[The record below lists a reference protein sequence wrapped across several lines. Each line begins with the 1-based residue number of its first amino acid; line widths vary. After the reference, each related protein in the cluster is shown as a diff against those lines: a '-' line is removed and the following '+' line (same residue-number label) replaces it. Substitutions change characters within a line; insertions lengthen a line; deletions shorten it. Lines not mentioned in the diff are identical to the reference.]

1 MELDR
6 KVRWKCLRDEL
17 FGVITNSAHF
27 PDDMIERVRAYKD
40 GLYETPKV
48 YEDGYAVNDG
58 SWVKYYYNGRFRCKN
73 KEEIGRYIYG
83 YVCFL
88 IKAGIDDLDEFWY
101 YSVCF
106 LIDRLEYRE
115 GLFGCSLENRRR
127 LESTIQKARKKRPQE
142 VWTAKKDKRGYCSD
156 PKVMKE
162 RTKGL
167 KERKEIIGE
176 KTRLQK
182 ENQKKKTDEIIR
194 KYYDHSKSLGENVK
208 WFAEIGHPY
217 SKGRLSQWRKENGF
231 V

>member
-6 KVRWKCLRDEL
+6 KVRWKNLRDEL
-17 FGVITNSAHF
+17 FERIS
-27 PDDMIERVRAYKD
+27 DDEQVEAYKD
-40 GLYETPKV
+40 GLYETPKSYV
-48 YEDGYAVNDG
+48 DGYAVNDG
-58 SWVKYYYNGRFRCKN
+58 SWVRYYYNGRFRCKN
-73 KEEIGRYIYG
+73 KNEIGRYLFG

-88 IKAGIDDLDEFWY
+88 MEAGIDDWDELRY
-101 YSVCF
+101 YSICF

-115 GLFGCSLENRRR
+115 GLFGCSLDNRGRID
-127 LESTIQKARKKRPQE
+127 STIRYARAKKPQE
-142 VWTAKKDKRGYCSD
+142 VWTAKKDERGYCSD

-162 RTKGL
+162 RTKGM

-194 KYYDHSKSLGENVK
+194 KYYDHSKTLGENVK

-217 SKGRLSQWRKENGF
+217 SKGRLSQWRKENG
-231 V
+231 VV

>member
-6 KVRWKCLRDEL
+6 KVRWKNLRDEL
-17 FGVITNSAHF
+17 FGVITSGTHS
-27 PDDMIERVRAYKD
+27 PDDMIERIKSYRK

-73 KEEIGRYIYG
+73 KDEIGRYLFG

-88 IKAGIDDLDEFWY
+88 MEAGIDDQYEFWY
-101 YSVCF
+101 YSLCF

-115 GLFGCSLENRRR
+115 GLFGCSLDNRRR

-142 VWTAKKDKRGYCSD
+142 VWTMKKDERGYCSD
-156 PKVMKE
+156 PKVM
-162 RTKGL
+162 

-194 KYYDHSKSLGENVK
+194 KYYDHSKTLGENVK
-208 WFAEIGHPY
+208 WFADIGHPY

>member
-6 KVRWKCLRDEL
+6 KVRWKNLRDEL
-17 FGVITNSAHF
+17 YVKIAGDPHSLDNKDDITTWVN
-27 PDDMIERVRAYKD
+27 AYIQHK

-101 YSVCF
+101 YSICF
-106 LIDRLEYRE
+106 LIDRLEYRD
-115 GLFGCSLENRRR
+115 GLFGCSLENKNRI
-127 LESTIQKARKKRPQE
+127 ESTILKALKNRPQE
-142 VWTAKKDKRGYCSD
+142 VWTAKKD
-156 PKVMKE
+156 
-162 RTKGL
+162 
-167 KERKEIIGE
+167 ERKYCLDPSVKKGKTVGE
-176 KTRLQK
+176 KTHL
-182 ENQKKKTDEIIR
+182 QKKKDKEITDARIAERYDPSLKSIR
-194 KYYDHSKSLGENVK
+194 KNAAICEVS
-208 WFAEIGHPY
+208 I
-217 SKGRLSQWRKENGF
+217 GRLHQWLKENGF

>member
-6 KVRWKCLRDEL
+6 KVRWKNLRDEL
-17 FGVITNSAHF
+17 FERIS
-27 PDDMIERVRAYKD
+27 DDEQVEAYKD
-40 GLYETPKV
+40 GLYETPKSYV
-48 YEDGYAVNDG
+48 DGYAVNDG
-58 SWVKYYYNGRFRCKN
+58 SWVRYYYNGRFRCKN
-73 KEEIGRYIYG
+73 KNEIGRYLFG

-88 IKAGIDDLDEFWY
+88 MEAGIDDWDELRY
-101 YSVCF
+101 YSICF

-115 GLFGCSLENRRR
+115 GLFGCSLDNRSRID
-127 LESTIQKARKKRPQE
+127 STIRYARAKKPQE
-142 VWTAKKDKRGYCSD
+142 VWTAKKDERGYCSD

-162 RTKGL
+162 RTKGM

-194 KYYDHSKSLGENVK
+194 KYYDHSKTLGENVK

-217 SKGRLSQWRKENGF
+217 SKGRLSQWRKENG
-231 V
+231 VV